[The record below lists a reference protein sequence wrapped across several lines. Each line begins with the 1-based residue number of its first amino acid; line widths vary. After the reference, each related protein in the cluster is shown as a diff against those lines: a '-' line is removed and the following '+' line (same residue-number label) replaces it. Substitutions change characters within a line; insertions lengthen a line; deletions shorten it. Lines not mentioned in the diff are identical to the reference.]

1 MTHENTLVSVVMPVY
16 NGERFVR
23 RTLASA
29 LAQTYN
35 PVEVIVVDDGSTD
48 QTPTI
53 VEAAAARDSRI
64 RLSEGKIPA
73 LRRQEISES
82 AKQGA
87 S

>member
-16 NGERFVR
+16 NGQRFVG

-48 QTPTI
+48 QT
-53 VEAAAARDSRI
+53 ADHCRGRGGSR
-64 RLSEGKIPA
+64 
-73 LRRQEISES
+73 
-82 AKQGA
+82 
-87 S
+87 